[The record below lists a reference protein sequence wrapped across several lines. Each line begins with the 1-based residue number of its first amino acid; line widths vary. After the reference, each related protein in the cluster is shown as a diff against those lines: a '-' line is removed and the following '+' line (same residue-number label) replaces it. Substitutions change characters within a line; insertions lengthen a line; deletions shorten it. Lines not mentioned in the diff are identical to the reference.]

1 MMCTRVAVEDM
12 LKRSV
17 PGRIIFISST
27 RGIRAYPEDNI
38 YGSLK
43 AALIRSVQSLALELA
58 KHNITVNCIAPGATK
73 VRGDISPEGLQKGY
87 LPGKIPL
94 KRYGTPEEIGH
105 LLAFIASDEAGY
117 ITGETIRIDG
127 GLILPGMKEKE

>member
-1 MMCTRVAVEDM
+1 
-12 LKRSV
+12 V
-17 PGRIIFISST
+17 PGRIIFIAST

-58 KHNITVNCIAPGATK
+58 NYNITVNCIAPGAIK
-73 VRGDISPEGLQKGY
+73 VRGDVAPEGLAEGY
-87 LPGKIPL
+87 LAGKIPM
-94 KRYGTPEEIGH
+94 KRFGSPEEIGY
-105 LLAFIASDEAGY
+105 LAAYIASDEAGY

-127 GLILPGMKEKE
+127 GLILPGPKETQ